1 MEMEIPPSGVRA
13 PLPLWT
19 QVKRFI
25 PCLFCSLFF
34 LAGALVIT
42 NGRMPDPQVVHPLP
56 DVLFELFP
64 KVAEVELVTDVIIFL
79 LNLSAVLVMIKVYV
93 LELVELDLP
102 IPHIPLYF
110 ESLTNM
116 VNSILFTPID
126 SGKRPYKLQN
136 CCAIGL
142 IRFLVTYI
150 LTTFFRSFVIVMT
163 SYPAT
168 DNHCQHPQ
176 HIDHP
181 LVNMVLTI
189 VTMGSG
195 AIHCGDLMY
204 SGHTIILCLS
214 CSILW
219 EYGTYV
225 HRFAFRVIPPSLV
238 LFSFY
243 CIVASRSHY
252 TDDILVSAYVTIA
265 TFLVIRHSNSGA
277 PWQMQLL
284 IRYWPCLGDN
294 VESHADQTNTHAT
307 TTVVVVETEEVL
319 NTGVK
324 ETGASDRHQENARST
339 EELV

>member
-1 MEMEIPPSGVRA
+1 MEELIPSSGIRS

-42 NGRMPDPQVVHPLP
+42 NGRMPDPQVVRPLP

-93 LELVELDLP
+93 LELVELELP
-102 IPHIPLYF
+102 LPRIPLYF
-110 ESLTNM
+110 ESVTNV
-116 VNSILFTPID
+116 VNKTLFTPID

-150 LTTFFRSFVIVMT
+150 LTTFFRAFVIVMT

-181 LVNMVLTI
+181 FINMILTI

-214 CSILW
+214 CSMLW

-225 HRFAFRVIPPSLV
+225 HRYAFRVVAPSFV

-252 TDDILVSAYVTIA
+252 TDDILVSAYVTVA
-265 TFLVIRHSNSGA
+265 TFLVVRHVDSGA

-284 IRYWPCLGDN
+284 IRYWPCLGSN
-294 VESHADQTNTHAT
+294 VDDSPHAAPTAVSATNI
-307 TTVVVVETEEVL
+307 VVVT
-319 NTGVK
+319 
-324 ETGASDRHQENARST
+324 T
-339 EELV
+339 EELTTTTSNREESGKSPNELV